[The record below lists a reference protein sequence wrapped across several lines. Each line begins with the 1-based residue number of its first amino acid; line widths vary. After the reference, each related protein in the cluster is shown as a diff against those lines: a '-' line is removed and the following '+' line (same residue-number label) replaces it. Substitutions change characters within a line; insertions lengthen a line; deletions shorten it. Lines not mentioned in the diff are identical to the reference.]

1 MAMKAIEL
9 LAPAK
14 DYACGK
20 AAIDHGADAVYIG
33 GPSFGARSAAGN
45 TLADIARLAEYGHR
59 YRAKVYM
66 TLNTILFDHELKD
79 ARDLARQAWDA
90 GVDALIIQD
99 MGLLELDFPP
109 VPLIA
114 STQMHNLEVGHV
126 RFLEEV
132 GFQRVIL
139 ARELSLEEIR
149 AIREHTSIELES
161 FVHGALCVSYSGRCY
176 MSYALGGRSA
186 NRGTCAQPCRL
197 PWDLV
202 DAHGKKIMANR
213 YALSLK
219 DMDRCA
225 YLSELIDAGVTA
237 FKIEGRLKDSAY
249 VKNIT
254 ALYRQRLDALIEGR
268 PDLKRASS
276 GTTTVSFTPH
286 AAKTFSRG
294 ATAYFLRDRDDDIW
308 SPDTSKSIGEV
319 IGRVKKRSQN
329 WFTLSDGQDTI
340 NPGDGLCYLD
350 SQRELRGLQVVKV
363 VEGRVQVHTPPADL
377 KQGTTVYRNHDHRF
391 LKHLDAASAE
401 RTLAVHLT
409 LCETSEGFEL
419 EAIDE
424 DGIRAVVSH
433 TMPKLAAEKP
443 EQAFETIRKQL
454 SRLGESMFHLA
465 TLEMKTPAYFLRTSE
480 LNRMRRD
487 LVMALEENRRKTYK
501 RYERAPEP
509 QTQARYPAV
518 DLDASYNVSNEAAR
532 NFYRRHGVQTIS
544 ECFDLHT
551 PVSGEV
557 VMTTK
562 HCLRR
567 CLGACPREDSAV
579 KLALPLAIVYDQQ
592 RFRLH
597 FDCRCCRML
606 VLLD

>member
-1 MAMKAIEL
+1 MTMKAIEL

-20 AAIDHGADAVYIG
+20 AAVDHGADAVYIG
-33 GPSFGARSAAGN
+33 GPAFGARAAAGN
-45 TLADIARLAEYGHR
+45 TLADIARLADYGHR

-66 TLNTILFDHELKD
+66 TLNTILFDHELED
-79 ARDLARQAWDA
+79 AQDLARQAWDA

-99 MGLLELDFPP
+99 MGLLELDLPP

-114 STQMHNLEVGHV
+114 STQMHNHELSHI

-149 AIREHTSIELES
+149 AIREHTSIELEA
-161 FVHGALCVSYSGRCY
+161 FVYGALCVSYSGRCY
-176 MSYALGGRSA
+176 LSYTLGGRSA
-186 NRGTCAQPCRL
+186 NRGTCGQPCRL

-202 DAHGKKIMANR
+202 DAQGKKILADR

-219 DMDRCA
+219 DLDRCA
-225 YLSELIDAGVTA
+225 YLAEMIDAGVTA
-237 FKIEGRLKDSAY
+237 FKIEGRLKDIAY

-254 ALYRQRLDALIEGR
+254 ALYRQHLDALIEGR

-276 GTTTVSFTPH
+276 GTTTVSFTPE

-294 ATAYFLRDRDDDIW
+294 STAYFLRDQDDDIW

-319 IGRVKKRSQN
+319 IGKVKKSSQN
-329 WFTLSDGQDTI
+329 WFTLSEAHDTI
-340 NPGDGLCYLD
+340 NAGDGLCYFD
-350 SQRELRGLQVVKV
+350 GQRELKGLQVVKV

-377 KQGTTVYRNHDHRF
+377 KPGTTVYRNHDHRF
-391 LKHLDAASAE
+391 LKQLEAASAE
-401 RTLAVHLT
+401 RTLGVHMT
-409 LCETSEGFEL
+409 LCETPDGFEL
-419 EAIDE
+419 KALDE
-424 DGIRAVVSH
+424 DGIEAVVRH
-433 TMPKLAAEKP
+433 NTPKRAAEKP
-443 EQAFETIRKQL
+443 EQALETIRKQL

-465 TLEMKTPAYFLRTSE
+465 RLDMKTPAYFLRTSE

-487 LVMALEENRRKTYK
+487 LITALEENRRMTYK
-501 RYERAPEP
+501 WIKRAPEP
-509 QTQARYPAV
+509 QPPARYPVV

-532 NFYRRHGVQTIS
+532 TFYRRHGVQTIS

-557 VMTTK
+557 VMTTR

-567 CLGACPREDSAV
+567 CLRACPREASPV
-579 KLALPLAIVYDQQ
+579 PLALPLAIVYAQR

-597 FDCRCCRML
+597 FDCRLCRML